1 MQTNPKVPVDI
12 HKTLEDNFKMIKEQ
26 GINEICNFMLSS
38 LSEQDLPQHLR
49 LQYLYN
55 VHQINQKRSL
65 TELCNNQLE
74 WNIVNNIKYY
84 GQDLDQLLK
93 QIDSPFTS
101 ISSEYLRPIP
111 QILTP
116 SSWEDISPQ
125 FILHPIWDYNVN
137 PFLFRFY
144 LIQAQ
149 STKLSIQDQ
158 QIILT
163 LFKSEYKIDITQFN
177 NLVEHNP
184 QLVSDMI
191 TKLNQSGTNVN
202 EYLDYLIQIKVTI
215 QTLELV
221 NQLTKNITLPDQFLN
236 MFITRCIVT
245 CEEVK
250 QNQQQLARQVRL
262 VSVFIKTLIKQKTFN
277 PKKIYVELQGFCL
290 EFSTI
295 QEATQLF
302 KAIKNAVQEQ

>member
-1 MQTNPKVPVDI
+1 MQANTKVPVDI
-12 HKTLEDNFKMIKEQ
+12 HKTLEDNFKAIKEQ

-38 LSEQDLPQHLR
+38 LREQDLPQYIR

-55 VHQINQKRSL
+55 VHQINQKMSL

-74 WNIVNNIKYY
+74 LNIY
-84 GQDLDQLLK
+84 GQDLDQLLN
-93 QIDSPFTS
+93 QMDTS
-101 ISSEYLRPIP
+101 LIPSCEYLRPIP

-116 SSWEDISPQ
+116 QWEEISPQ
-125 FILHPIWDYNVN
+125 FIHQPIWDYNIN
-137 PFLFRFY
+137 PFLFRF
-144 LIQAQ
+144 LLAQAQ
-149 STKLSIQDQ
+149 SSKLPPQDQ
-158 QIILT
+158 QMILT

-184 QLVSDMI
+184 QLVSDII
-191 TKLNQSGTNVN
+191 TKLHQSGVNVH
-202 EYLDYLIQIKVTI
+202 EYLDFLIQIKVTI

-290 EFSTI
+290 EFSSI

>member
-1 MQTNPKVPVDI
+1 MQANNKVPVDI
-12 HKTLEDNFKMIKEQ
+12 HKTLEDNFKSIKEQ
-26 GINEICNFMLSS
+26 GMNEICNFMLSS
-38 LSEQDLPQHLR
+38 LRDQDLPQHIR

-55 VHQINQKRSL
+55 VHQINQKMSL
-65 TELCNNQLE
+65 IELCNNQLE
-74 WNIVNNIKYY
+74 LNIQ
-84 GQDLDQLLK
+84 GQDLDQLLN
-93 QIDSPFTS
+93 QIDTS
-101 ISSEYLRPIP
+101 LIPSCEYLRPIP

-116 SSWEDISPQ
+116 QWEEISPQ
-125 FILHPIWDYNVN
+125 IVHQPIWDYNIN
-137 PFLFRFY
+137 PFLFRFF
-144 LIQAQ
+144 LAQAQ
-149 STKLSIQDQ
+149 STKLTPQDQ
-158 QIILT
+158 QMILT
-163 LFKSEYKIDITQFN
+163 LYKSEYKIDIIQFN

-184 QLVSDMI
+184 QLVSDII
-191 TKLNQSGTNVN
+191 TKLHQSGINVH

-250 QNQQQLARQVRL
+250 QNQQQLTRQVRL

-290 EFSTI
+290 EFSSI

>member
-1 MQTNPKVPVDI
+1 MQTNTKVCVDI
-12 HKTLEDNFKMIKEQ
+12 HKTLEDNFKTIKEQ
-26 GINEICNFMLSS
+26 GTNEICNFMLSS
-38 LSEQDLPQHLR
+38 LRDQDLPQYIR

-55 VHQINQKRSL
+55 VHQINQKLSL

-74 WNIVNNIKYY
+74 LNIVNNIKYY
-84 GQDLDQLLK
+84 GQDLDSLLK
-93 QIDSPFTS
+93 QIDSSLTS
-101 ISSEYLRPIP
+101 SSEYLRPIP

-116 SSWEDISPQ
+116 SWEDISPP
-125 FILHPIWDYNVN
+125 FIHQPVWDYNIN
-137 PFLFRFY
+137 PFLFRIF
-144 LIQAQ
+144 IAQAQ
-149 STKLSIQDQ
+149 STKLSTQDQ
-158 QIILT
+158 QMILT
-163 LFKSEYKIDITQFN
+163 LFKPEYKIDLTQFN
-177 NLVEHNP
+177 NLVEYNP
-184 QLVSDMI
+184 QLVSDII
-191 TKLNQSGTNVN
+191 TKLHQYGVNVH
-202 EYLDYLIQIKVTI
+202 EYLDFLIQIKVTI

-262 VSVFIKTLIKQKTFN
+262 VSVFIKTLIKQKTFD

-290 EFSTI
+290 EFSSI

-302 KAIKNAVQEQ
+302 KAIKNSVQEQ

>member
-1 MQTNPKVPVDI
+1 MQANTKVPVDI
-12 HKTLEDNFKMIKEQ
+12 HKTLEDNFKAIKEQ
-26 GINEICNFMLSS
+26 GMNEISNFMLSS
-38 LSEQDLPQHLR
+38 LRDQDLPQHIR

-55 VHQINQKRSL
+55 VHQINQKMSL

-74 WNIVNNIKYY
+74 LNIVNNIKYY
-84 GQDLDQLLK
+84 GQDLDQLLD
-93 QIDSPFTS
+93 QMDTS
-101 ISSEYLRPIP
+101 LTASCEYLRPIP

-116 SSWEDISPQ
+116 QWEDFSPQ
-125 FILHPIWDYNVN
+125 FIHQPIWDYNIN

-144 LIQAQ
+144 LAQAQ
-149 STKLSIQDQ
+149 STKLSPQDHQ
-158 QIILT
+158 MILT
-163 LFKSEYKIDITQFN
+163 LFKPEYKIDITQFN

-184 QLVSDMI
+184 QLASDII
-191 TKLNQSGTNVN
+191 TKLHQSGVNVH
-202 EYLDYLIQIKVTI
+202 EYLDFLIKIKVTI

-221 NQLTKNITLPDQFLN
+221 NQLTKNITLPDEFLKL
-236 MFITRCIVT
+236 FIIRCIET

-277 PKKIYVELQGFCL
+277 PKKIYVQLQGFCL
-290 EFSTI
+290 EFSSI

>member
-1 MQTNPKVPVDI
+1 MQANTKVPVDI
-12 HKTLEDNFKMIKEQ
+12 HKTLEDNFKAIKEV
-26 GINEICNFMLSS
+26 GVNEICNFMLSR
-38 LSEQDLPQHLR
+38 LRDQDLPQHIR

-55 VHQINQKRSL
+55 VHQINQKMSL

-74 WNIVNNIKYY
+74 LNIVNNIKYY
-84 GQDLDQLLK
+84 GQDLDQLLN
-93 QIDSPFTS
+93 QMDASLIASC
-101 ISSEYLRPIP
+101 EYLRPVP

-116 SSWEDISPQ
+116 QWEDISPQ
-125 FILHPIWDYNVN
+125 ITFQPIWDYNVN
-137 PFLFRFY
+137 PFLFRFF
-144 LIQAQ
+144 LTQAQ
-149 STKLSIQDQ
+149 STKLHPQDQ
-158 QIILT
+158 QMILK
-163 LFKSEYKIDITQFN
+163 LFKPEYKIDEEQFN

-184 QLVSDMI
+184 QFVSDII
-191 TKLNQSGTNVN
+191 TKLHQSGMNVH
-202 EYLDYLIQIKVTI
+202 EYLNYLIHIKATI

-236 MFITRCIVT
+236 MFITSCIET

-250 QNQQQLARQVRL
+250 QNQQQLTRQVRL

-290 EFSTI
+290 EFSSI